1 MFDPHAYR
9 GPDLASGMAPGAVFW
24 PANQGPDGGPLANIQ
39 DQVAAVLNADGNGPR
54 VYIAAGDSEPIFQA
68 PNPQRWQMQQRGY
81 QPQAQASSGPAREVT
96 PAEVERATRLL
107 AYAILLAVF
116 AVLGFGLT
124 GSAAVAAI
132 AGIGIV
138 AVVAIARRVRPSG
151 RAAR

>member
-1 MFDPHAYR
+1 MFGIGQDPFQQQ
-9 GPDLASGMAPGAVFW
+9 PGME
-24 PANQGPDGGPLANIQ
+24 GGPLAGLQ
-39 DQVAAVLNADGNGPR
+39 GDVASVLNAAGDRPR
-54 VYIAAGDSEPIFQA
+54 VYISGGPGQAVFQA
-68 PNPQRWQMQQRGY
+68 PNPERWQMQQCGY
-81 QPQAQASSGPAREVT
+81 RPQAQASSGPAREVI

-107 AYAILLAVF
+107 AYAILLVVF

-138 AVVAIARRVRPSG
+138 AVVAIARRVRRRAGSPFRADHRSG